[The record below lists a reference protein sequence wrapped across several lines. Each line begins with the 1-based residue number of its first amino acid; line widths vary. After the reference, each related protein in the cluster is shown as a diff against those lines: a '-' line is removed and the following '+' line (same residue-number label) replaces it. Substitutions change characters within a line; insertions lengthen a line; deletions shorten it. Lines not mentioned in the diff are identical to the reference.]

1 MMSDRLEMRQMRDT
15 FLIKQNQLVT
25 KDNPYAISFLK
36 KETETTFYTTEL
48 IQESVSTNR
57 DNLVE
62 MKFYIGDQI
71 TFYERTVYN
80 ILDLLGDIGGLY
92 DALYGI
98 FMVLLFLMSFVFRS
112 GASNFIIKRMF
123 KQQLEIREREFTSQ
137 EDKQLAEVK
146 AREPMVVRVC

>member
-1 MMSDRLEMRQMRDT
+1 MRQMRDT

-123 KQQLEIREREFTSQ
+123 KQQLEIREHEFTSQ